1 MAAGTGNGL
10 AGFDPRRFRDMVDPA
25 TARAFRDAGWWGD
38 LTLADLVEDH
48 AGSCPDGEAFITV
61 AERMTWTGYRDAA
74 NRLAATLAESGI
86 SPGEKVAVMVP
97 DGPSVHVA
105 LLANEKAGL
114 VTVGIGARA
123 GEKEIRHLLRK
134 TGAVALVIQASHRG
148 VEPSGLAEALRRDGI
163 ALSHHV
169 VIPRFEADPT
179 GPVRVDGRDVDPGP
193 VDSAA
198 FVGRRLGPDDLFL
211 INSTS
216 GTTGLPKCVMHSQNS
231 KLYMS
236 RQARDVAELGPD
248 EVVLGLAPM
257 PFGFGVFTTHFV
269 AATLGAP
276 AVVVDRFDADTA
288 VELIERERATVLVCV
303 STQFK
308 MMLNSPEIA
317 GRDLSSLRVMFTGGE
332 MIPYEA
338 AREFEQLTG
347 AYVLNFYG
355 ANESGVVTGTRV
367 QDPQHR
373 RLTTAGRLVPGT
385 EMRLYDDGIDV
396 TDTGRGQPGSRGPAL
411 CLGYYDDPEANAML
425 VTGDG
430 FVLHADIV
438 TVDEDGYLSVVG
450 RKSEIIIRGGK
461 NISASVV
468 EDAVSSHPAV
478 ALAAAVPM
486 PDPVFGER
494 VCVFAQLRPGH
505 ALELPE
511 LASFLDGE
519 GVSKEYFPE
528 RLVILPE
535 LPRSSGGKVAKGQLT
550 DQARRLTTSPA

>member
-1 MAAGTGNGL
+1 MTPGTGDGL
-10 AGFDPRRFRDMVDPA
+10 AHSDPRRYRDMVDPA
-25 TARAFRDAGWWGD
+25 TARAFRAAGWWGD
-38 LTLADLVEDH
+38 LALADLVEDH
-48 AGSCPDGEAFITV
+48 AGSRPDGAAFVTV
-61 AERMTWTGYRDAA
+61 GERMTWAGYRDSA
-74 NRLAATLAESGI
+74 NRLAAALVECGI
-86 SPGEKVAVMVP
+86 SPGDKMAVMVP

-114 VTVGIGARA
+114 VSVGIGARA
-123 GEKEIRHLLRK
+123 GDREIRHLLQK
-134 TGAVALVIQASHRG
+134 TGAVGLITHDSHRG
-148 VEPSGLAEALRRDGI
+148 ADSSALADALRRDGI
-163 ALSHHV
+163 ALAHHV
-169 VIPRFEADPT
+169 VIPRFEAGGEAT
-179 GPVRVDGRDVDPGP
+179 VRVDGRDVHPGP
-193 VDSAA
+193 VTSEA
-198 FVGRRLGPDDLFL
+198 FAGRRLGPDDLFL

-231 KLYMS
+231 KLYMA
-236 RQARDVAELGPD
+236 RQAREVADLGAG
-248 EVVLGLAPM
+248 EVLLGLAPM

-276 AVVVDRFDADTA
+276 AVVMDRFDADTA

-308 MMLNSPEIA
+308 MMLNSPEVQR
-317 GRDLSSLRVMFTGGE
+317 RDLSSLRVMFTGGE

-338 AREFEQLTG
+338 AREFEERTG

-373 RLTTAGRLVPGT
+373 RLSTAGRLVPGT
-385 EMRLYDDGIDV
+385 EMRLFDDGVDV
-396 TDTGRGQPGSRGPAL
+396 TGTGRGQPGSRGPAL
-411 CLGYYDDPEANAML
+411 CLGYYDDPDANAML
-425 VTGDG
+425 LTEDG

-438 TVDEDGYLSVVG
+438 TVDEEGYLSVVG

-494 VCVFAQLRPGH
+494 VCVFAQLRPGC
-505 ALELPE
+505 ALDLPE
-511 LASFLDGE
+511 LTAFLDSE

-528 RLVILPE
+528 RLVVLAE

-550 DQARRLTTSPA
+550 EEAGRLAVV